1 MSKRRRWLRWL
12 FAIVVVVS
20 LIFLVYVINRFLT
33 EAQMSMGPTP
43 ISGND
48 VDALLLN
55 KKDYSPPDDGL
66 LRIAQVHVCLRIW
79 EALDSLTSSG
89 SSANTIRRNV
99 TELLYSHMQTRASY
113 TWARNT
119 IVAALTRTPKTTA
132 DSMNVELIRM
142 MRPRLEKV
150 RHVLADSLDAELL
163 VTE

>member
-1 MSKRRRWLRWL
+1 MSKRRRWFRWL

-20 LIFLVYVINRFLT
+20 FIFLVYVINRFLT

-48 VDALLLN
+48 VDALLIN
-55 KKDYSPPDDGL
+55 KKDYSPPGDGL

-79 EALDSLTSSG
+79 EALDSLTSRG

-99 TELLYSHMQTRASY
+99 TELLNSHLQTRASY

-119 IVAALTRTPKTTA
+119 IVTALIRPPKTPS

-142 MRPRLEKV
+142 MRPRLENV
-150 RHVLADSLDAELL
+150 RHVPMNSLDAELL
-163 VTE
+163 VTK